1 MTRTITLVFDGG
13 SRGNPGEGYGSY
25 LLDFGGGNSL
35 RSGRS
40 SRLAPSQVVRLRLG
54 DRMTNNEAEYDT
66 LIAALEALLAELQR
80 AGEKPQSF
88 ALEVRGDSQ
97 LVMRQLAGE
106 WRTHEP
112 RLAQRRD
119 KARRLLSRFA
129 RYQLVHQ
136 PRAASLALLGH

>member
-1 MTRTITLVFDGG
+1 MTRRITLVFDGG

-25 LLDFGGGNSL
+25 LLNFGDGPNLGP
-35 RSGRS
+35 GKA
-40 SRLAPSQVVRLRLG
+40 SRVARLRLG

-66 LIAALEALLAELQR
+66 LIAALESLLADLQQ
-80 AGEKPQSF
+80 AGENPQDF

-97 LVMRQLAGE
+97 LVMRQIKGE
-106 WRTHEP
+106 WRAHEP

-119 KARRLLSRFA
+119 RVRRLLSRFA
-129 RYQLVHQ
+129 CYKLVHQ